1 MVLEIIWTQ
10 KVNMNELG
18 QLFITGING
27 HYLTDEEARFISDEK
42 IGGVILFDRNFESL
56 GQVGELI
63 NSIQELNKQTPLFIA
78 LDYEGG
84 RVQRFKK
91 SLSLIPPM
99 LDIGTLGS
107 PKLCY
112 ELGEIMAEEIK
123 SIGINLNLA
132 PCCDIFSQKNNKVI
146 GDRAFGKDHETVSKF
161 VTSMVR
167 AFQNNGIIACAKH
180 FPGHGPTSK
189 DSHFELPVVKKK
201 LDQIHQED
209 IQPFIKVI
217 KSRVEMIMMAHLLV
231 DDIDDKLPTSLSPK
245 AHQILRDELGF
256 KGVIISDDMDM
267 KAITDNYGLFEA
279 TKMALDSG
287 TDIVEFSKFESAKES
302 YERLKESNFNSSH
315 YQKKVDR
322 ILKLKKEYL
331 SDHKPIFVPE
341 IGKKIK
347 TEQTESFLSELN
359 KKLLS

>member
-1 MVLEIIWTQ
+1 M
-10 KVNMNELG
+10 KGLG
-18 QLFITGING
+18 QLFITGIQG
-27 HYLTDEEARFISDEK
+27 HYLTDDEVKFISEND
-42 IGGVILFDRNFESL
+42 IGGVILFDRNFESI
-56 GQVGELI
+56 GQVGELV
-63 NSIQELNKQTPLFIA
+63 NSIQELNKENPLFIA

-84 RVQRFKK
+84 RVQRFRK
-91 SLSLIPPM
+91 SLSVIPPM
-99 LDIGTLGS
+99 LEVGQLGS

-112 ELGEIMAEEIK
+112 EIGEIMAEEIK
-123 SIGINLNLA
+123 AIGVNLNLA

-167 AFQNNGIIACAKH
+167 AFQNAGVIACAKH

-201 LDQIHQED
+201 LDDIHQED
-209 IQPFIKVI
+209 IQPFIKAI

-231 DDIDDKLPTSLSPK
+231 DDIDEKLPTSLSPQ
-245 AHQILRDELGF
+245 AHKILRKELGF

-267 KAITDNYGLFEA
+267 KAITDNFGLFEA

-302 YERLKESNFNSSH
+302 YEKLINSDFDQSF
-315 YQKKVDR
+315 YQEKVDR
-322 ILKLKKEYL
+322 VLKLKKQYIGSYEPL
-331 SDHKPIFVPE
+331 FVPE
-341 IGKKIK
+341 IGQKIK
-347 TEQTESFLSELN
+347 TEQTVSFLAELD
-359 KKLLS
+359 KKLSS